1 MEESTKSSEAIRLD
15 IRQLRNRYTVLSTDA
30 SCNTCHDR
38 LLSRQFYAFHCQHV
52 VHVDCLVKDFLD
64 RSSKRVGRR
73 VVDLQ
78 DRIALELDR
87 GAREAVKVLRS
98 SLDEIVAAD
107 CPYCGELMI
116 RSIDK
121 PFLTAKDGDEIE
133 SWRI

>member
-1 MEESTKSSEAIRLD
+1 M
-15 IRQLRNRYTVLSTDA
+15 
-30 SCNTCHDR
+30 
-38 LLSRQFYAFHCQHV
+38 